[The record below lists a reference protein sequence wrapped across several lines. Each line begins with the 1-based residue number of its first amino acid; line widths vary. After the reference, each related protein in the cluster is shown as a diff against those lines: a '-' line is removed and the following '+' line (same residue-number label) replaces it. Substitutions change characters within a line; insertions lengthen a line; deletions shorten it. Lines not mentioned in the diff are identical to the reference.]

1 MTGVI
6 TLEDIL
12 EEVIKAEIIDE
23 HDTFVAND
31 SMQKV
36 HKVCTRCHSCTVP
49 LTCTHM
55 SPEISFCADCTCTR
69 YLHSSGGF
77 HVRHP
82 TDSFRL
88 ENEQSQAL

>member
-36 HKVCTRCHSCTVP
+36 HKVCT
-49 LTCTHM
+49 
-55 SPEISFCADCTCTR
+55 
-69 YLHSSGGF
+69 
-77 HVRHP
+77 
-82 TDSFRL
+82 
-88 ENEQSQAL
+88 

>member
-1 MTGVI
+1 MVVLGASCLPVLTVKAHLLVDSTTYCDFMEMQVTGVI

-36 HKVCTRCHSCTVP
+36 HKVR
-49 LTCTHM
+49 
-55 SPEISFCADCTCTR
+55 
-69 YLHSSGGF
+69 
-77 HVRHP
+77 
-82 TDSFRL
+82 
-88 ENEQSQAL
+88 ALSL

>member
-1 MTGVI
+1 MPRDPKQGCPRHCASLEMQVTGVI

-36 HKVCTRCHSCTVP
+36 HKVCT
-49 LTCTHM
+49 
-55 SPEISFCADCTCTR
+55 
-69 YLHSSGGF
+69 
-77 HVRHP
+77 
-82 TDSFRL
+82 
-88 ENEQSQAL
+88 